1 LDFNKNDITNEI
13 PIHLTFIT
21 NSGKKED
28 KALLPIH
35 STAKDILEKIE
46 NDQEDKDSMI
56 AMRVFYKGKEMNKNS
71 ETIEKLGIFPFAKLL
86 IVTALGKPY
95 ACKRFSLFY

>member
-1 LDFNKNDITNEI
+1 
-13 PIHLTFIT
+13 
-21 NSGKKED
+21 
-28 KALLPIH
+28 
-35 STAKDILEKIE
+35 
-46 NDQEDKDSMI
+46 MV

-71 ETIEKLGIFPFAKLL
+71 ETIEKLGVIPFSKFL